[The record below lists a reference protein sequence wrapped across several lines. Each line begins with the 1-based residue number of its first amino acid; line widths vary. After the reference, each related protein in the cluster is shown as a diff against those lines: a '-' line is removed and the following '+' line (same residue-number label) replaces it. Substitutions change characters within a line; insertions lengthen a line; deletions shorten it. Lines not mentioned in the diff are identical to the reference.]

1 MKTNLLT
8 ALVLIAALPA
18 GVYASSDTD
27 HKIAEAA
34 KDSYNYRTV
43 LNDKVHVKVDNG
55 VVTLTGKVQDSGQRD
70 LAEDTVANLPGV
82 VSVDNEIT
90 VLPDQPEHSDAGI
103 AFKIR
108 SKLLVHS
115 NVSATATKV
124 DVRDGV
130 VTLSGTAKNSAQK
143 ELTEAYA
150 KDIEGVRSVNN
161 DIVVT
166 DNPPRETVREDVD
179 DASITGQLKYEL
191 VSHKATSALKTKVV
205 TDHGVVI
212 ITGEANNDAERSLVT
227 KLAES
232 IRGVQSV
239 DNRMTVRD

>member
-70 LAEDTVANLPGV
+70 LAEDTVSNLPGV

-90 VLPDQPEHSDAGI
+90 VLPDSPEHSDSGI

-115 NVSATATKV
+115 NVSATATTV

-150 KDIEGVRSVNN
+150 KDIEGVRSVTNN
-161 DIVVT
+161 IVVL
-166 DNPPRETVREDVD
+166 DNPPSDTVREDVD

-191 VSHKATSALKTKVV
+191 VSHKATSALKTKVI
-205 TDHGVVI
+205 TDHGVI
-212 ITGEANNDAERSLVT
+212 TITGEANNDAERSLVT